1 MKKGDAYSLLKDYKK
16 AIQYYDRSIE
26 IDFSN
31 PSVFFNRGL
40 AYFSISDY
48 KNAIINFDK
57 AIKIDP
63 SNNLI
68 FAKRSEAYC
77 KLEEYEYWNEKE
89 KNPKKL
95 K

>member
-1 MKKGDAYSLLKDYKK
+1 MLGKKGW
-16 AIQYYDRSIE
+16 RE

-48 KNAIINFDK
+48 KNAIINFDR

-77 KLEEYEYWNEKE
+77 KLEEYEYRNEKE

-95 K
+95 S